1 MRKSIG
7 ILGELEWTVMRLCWK
22 KGKTTARVVFDELL
36 KTKPDVKYQTV
47 KTTLDR
53 LVKKGF
59 LTGEKFGPLCLFTPK
74 VSEKSLTSKA
84 VEKIARIVFGD
95 VISPV
100 FIHLLKKKKYS
111 HEIEELKKII
121 NDIKED

>member
-7 ILGELEWTVMRLCWK
+7 VLGELEWTVMRICWK
-22 KGKTTARVVFDELL
+22 KGKSTARVVFDELL

-53 LVKKGF
+53 LVHKEF
-59 LTGEKFGPLCLFTPK
+59 LEGEKFGPLCLFTPR

-84 VEKIARIVFGD
+84 VEKFSRIVFGD

-100 FIHLLKKKKYS
+100 FIHLLKKKKYA
-111 HEIEELKKII
+111 HELEELKKIVNEI
-121 NDIKED
+121 EED